1 MNHNYAIENHVAEGY
16 LLDDLDEA
24 ERDAYEDHYFGCI
37 TCAEEVEMVS
47 EFMDTA
53 KQVILEELKPQPV
66 AISTPSAA
74 SWFRRITA
82 PIMQPLPAAAF
93 LFLVMMSSVAIYQY
107 RVTIPRLQAAASPQI
122 FTAGVS
128 PLTSSRGAVPKL
140 TFTKGQSFSIPFDIP
155 PAGFSSYQVSILATP
170 SNAVK
175 VESRE
180 ISAKEAKKALEISI
194 PADTLDAGRYWLL
207 IEGINGTAKGEVD
220 RIPFDLELQD

>member
-66 AISTPSAA
+66 AISAPSAA

-93 LFLVMMSSVAIYQY
+93 LFLAIMSSVATYQY

-122 FTAGVS
+122 LSSGMS
-128 PLTSSRGAVPKL
+128 PLKHAHGPVTAVE
-140 TFTKGQSFSIPFDIP
+140 FHKGKSFSIPFDIP
-155 PAGFSSYQVSILATP
+155 EAGFSSYQVSILATP

-175 VESRE
+175 VVLRD
-180 ISAKEAKKALEISI
+180 ISAKDAKKTLEIFI